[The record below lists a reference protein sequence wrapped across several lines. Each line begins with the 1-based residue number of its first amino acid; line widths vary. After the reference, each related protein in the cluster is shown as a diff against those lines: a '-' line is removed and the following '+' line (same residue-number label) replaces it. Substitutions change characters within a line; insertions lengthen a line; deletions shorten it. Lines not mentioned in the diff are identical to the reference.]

1 MYDRRV
7 ALETLKY
14 IEKSL
19 NEISEWTRDVS
30 SVDDF
35 YMSPSGMILLNAV
48 CMKLL
53 AMGEEF
59 KGLDRRTGGEL
70 LKSYPSV
77 PWREVIGL
85 RDVIAH
91 HYFDLDADIIF
102 TILQVDIQPLSDTVR
117 EMIVDLEVRK

>member
-53 AMGEEF
+53 SMGEEF

-77 PWREVIGL
+77 PWKEVIGQTGL
-85 RDVIAH
+85 HVFCAC
-91 HYFDLDADIIF
+91 
-102 TILQVDIQPLSDTVR
+102 P
-117 EMIVDLEVRK
+117 